1 MITDAV
7 CFLENNILQRV
18 HLGRKKLQMVDKSIR
33 HLMTSPF
40 KTVYFQGGG
49 GGGGSKNPENYRSY
63 NTSPGFD
70 VALIFIIIIMKFAHH
85 IKKSR
90 QHVI

>member
-1 MITDAV
+1 
-7 CFLENNILQRV
+7 
-18 HLGRKKLQMVDKSIR
+18 MVDKSIR
-33 HLMTSPF
+33 HLMTLPF
-40 KTVYFQGGG
+40 KTVFFPGGG
-49 GGGGSKNPENYRSY
+49 GGGVAQKNPGNCRSY

-70 VALIFIIIIMKFAHH
+70 DTFIVIIIIIIMKFAHH